1 MIRIFAALLLFGLA
15 SEGWAKEWVT
25 ACELDGIKDIRYYK
39 LIDPLLGKSQ
49 VKQKIIGR
57 WQDWCRPEKNYLCEL
72 EVYKSAAR
80 LNTKE
85 TNVEWLDIKKP
96 RPDGSTR
103 KYLVE
108 EVYLI
113 DFEFRT
119 RTYVRRVFAQRT
131 NKEQRKA
138 YMTHYAECRN
148 N

>member
-1 MIRIFAALLLFGLA
+1 MRIFATLLLLGLA
-15 SEGWAKEWVT
+15 SEGWAKEWVM

-57 WQDWCRPEKNYLCEL
+57 CQDQCTPRENYSCEL
-72 EVYKSAAR
+72 EVYKSAAK
-80 LNTKE
+80 LNTKK
-85 TNVEWLDIKKP
+85 TNVEWLEIKKP
-96 RPDGSTR
+96 RPAGSTR

-108 EVYLI
+108 EAHLI

-119 RTYVRRVFAQRT
+119 RTYVRKVFAQRT
-131 NKEQRKA
+131 NKEYRPA
-138 YMTHYAECRN
+138 YMTYFAECRN

>member
-1 MIRIFAALLLFGLA
+1 M
-15 SEGWAKEWVT
+15 
-25 ACELDGIKDIRYYK
+25 
-39 LIDPLLGKSQ
+39 
-49 VKQKIIGR
+49 KQKIFER
-57 WQDWCRPEKNYLCEL
+57 WQRWCGPRENYLCRL
-72 EVYKSAAR
+72 EVYKSAVE
-80 LNTKE
+80 LKTKK
-85 TNVEWLDIKKP
+85 NVEWLHIKKP